1 MSFSISDYLQEIN
14 EEAEEKADELRTR
27 HKLGIRGIK
36 DIFQF
41 IDQTLGYLL
50 IRYPLGEGS
59 LQGFA
64 AVHTGERLIVTNSS
78 ERLGRE
84 IFTAAHE
91 IGHHEFDIEKERPTL
106 IHDNN
111 IGVFNVDNAIEYRAD
126 CFAAHFLMP
135 REGVSK
141 ALKEMGKKNQ
151 EISYFDVIKLQIE
164 FGVSYNAMVKRLSLL
179 GFIEDKKAKELYGYF
194 ENVGMGLKGLFN
206 RMNADTKLIDRSN
219 VIQIPVKYFHYLQ
232 ENYEKNLISYVVLEK
247 VLSKID
253 KRPEELGFVQK
264 VLSPPEEIDID
275 DDLDDLLGEFE
286 ED

>member
-1 MSFSISDYLQEIN
+1 MSFNISEYLLELD

-50 IRYPLGEGS
+50 IRYPLGEDS

-64 AVHTGERLIVTNSS
+64 AVHTGERLVVTNSS
-78 ERLGRE
+78 DRLGRE

-91 IGHHEFDIEKERPTL
+91 IGHHEFDIDKDNPTI
-106 IHDNN
+106 IHDVN
-111 IGVFNVDNAIEYRAD
+111 IGKFNIENSIEYRAD

-135 REGVSK
+135 REGVHK
-141 ALKEMGKKNQ
+141 ALKEIGKKHSD
-151 EISYFDVIKLQIE
+151 ITYFDVIKLQIE

-179 GFIEDKKAKELYGYF
+179 NYIDNSKAKELYGYY

-206 RMNADTKLIDRSN
+206 RVNAETKLIDRSQ
-219 VIQIPVKYFHYLQ
+219 VIQIPVKYFNYLQ
-232 ENYEKNLISYVVLEK
+232 ENYENDLISYDVLQK
-247 VLSKID
+247 VLSKIN
-253 KRPEELGFVQK
+253 KRPEELGFVYK
-264 VLSPPEEIDID
+264 DSLFVEEKNID
-275 DDLDDLLGEFE
+275 DELDDLLGEFE
-286 ED
+286 EN